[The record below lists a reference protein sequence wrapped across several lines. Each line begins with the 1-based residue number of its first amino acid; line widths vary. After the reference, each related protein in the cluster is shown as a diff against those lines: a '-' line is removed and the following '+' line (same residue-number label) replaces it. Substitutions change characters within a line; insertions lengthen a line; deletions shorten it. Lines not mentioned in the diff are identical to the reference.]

1 MGMIVTLYLISAN
14 TYNSVDAPPGRGFS
28 YIELWMLGSQFPIL
42 LALCEYGMIL
52 YLKKIA
58 KKSHLQ
64 NQIMDTVDSGPK
76 LDDRIKKFDFK
87 TLIFS
92 IFFFSIFTFL
102 YWIILLL

>member
-1 MGMIVTLYLISAN
+1 MIVTLYLISAN

-58 KKSHLQ
+58 KKSLLQ
-64 NQIMDTVDSGPK
+64 NQLMDAVDSGPK
-76 LDDRIKKFDFK
+76 LDDKIKKLDFK

-92 IFFFSIFTFL
+92 IFFFSIFTLL
-102 YWIILLL
+102 YWIILLLK

>member
-1 MGMIVTLYLISAN
+1 MGMIVTLYL
-14 TYNSVDAPPGRGFS
+14 
-28 YIELWMLGSQFPIL
+28 IL

-76 LDDRIKKFDFK
+76 LDDKIKKLDFK

-102 YWIILLL
+102 YWIILLT